1 MIGTSLVWTQEA
13 EMVRLMKKL
22 GGPVQCA
29 VRDWVALNTNELT
42 WIALVVGGVLFVGL
56 FMSPIGFMSP

>member
-1 MIGTSLVWTQEA
+1 
-13 EMVRLMKKL
+13 MVRLMKKL

>member
-1 MIGTSLVWTQEA
+1 
-13 EMVRLMKKL
+13 MVRLTKKL
-22 GGPVQCA
+22 GGPVQSA
-29 VRDWVALNTNELT
+29 IRDWLALNTNELT